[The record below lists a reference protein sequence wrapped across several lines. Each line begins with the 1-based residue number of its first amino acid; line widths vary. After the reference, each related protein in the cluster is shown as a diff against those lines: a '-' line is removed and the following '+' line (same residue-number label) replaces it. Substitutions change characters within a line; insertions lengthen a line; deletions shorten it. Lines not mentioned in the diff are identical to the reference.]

1 MKLKDRVAFITGGSK
16 GIGRAIAIAMAK
28 EGANVAINYLK
39 EAKAANKVVRAIKD
53 LGRDVISLQ
62 GDVSDSKRV
71 NHMVDEVL
79 NRFGKI
85 DILVNNA
92 GITTYGKEVFDF
104 LELTDELWDF
114 VMGVNL
120 NGTFYTTRAVI
131 KKYMKKV
138 GKGNIINISSW
149 EGLNANANALHYEV
163 SKAAIIRFTRGVA
176 TAVARTG
183 IRVNALVPGFILTDH
198 FLGGDNLTDE
208 EKERKMGRRVPIG
221 RLGRPEEVAAAAVFL
236 ASDDASYTTGEIM
249 NISGGLWI

>member
-1 MKLKDRVAFITGGSK
+1 MKLKDRVAFITGGSR
-16 GIGRAIAIAMAK
+16 GIGRAIAIAMTK
-28 EGANVAINYLK
+28 EGAHIAINYLK
-39 EAKAANKVVRAIKD
+39 EAKAAGEVVKTIRD
-53 LGRDVISLQ
+53 LGRDILSLQ

-71 NHMVDEVL
+71 EHMVDEVL
-79 NRFGKI
+79 NRFGKM

-104 LELTDELWDF
+104 LELTDELWDL

-131 KKYMKKV
+131 KKYMKKE
-138 GKGNIINISSW
+138 GKGSIINISSW

-176 TAVARTG
+176 TAMARIG
-183 IRVNALVPGFILTDH
+183 IRVNALTPGFILTDH

-208 EKERKMGRRVPIG
+208 EKEKEMGGSVPMG

-236 ASDDASYTTGEIM
+236 ASDDARYITGEIM
-249 NISGGLWI
+249 NITGGLWI